1 MESGVAEWRPGT
13 RAHLYAVDFP
23 DQQKSEAMKRLI
35 GFLLLIT
42 VITQTDAQTFRK
54 RYVTP
59 LEEKL
64 SGIEAGWVS
73 MNPDTLLDFIITGVA
88 TDGQLKIVP
97 YQNFDTT
104 SYFVRKTTQ
113 LTGMKS
119 GNIQMADWNRDNKMD
134 LVISGKT
141 AINTDAI
148 FCFANLGGFVFQK
161 QSQKLLDYSERFV
174 IADLNNDAVPD
185 ILTFGDQVIR
195 IYGNTATTLTQRL
208 EITGITP
215 TDISVFDMNVNGVND
230 LVVTGTDPQN
240 KPVTSLF
247 LGAPEFKYTRKNA
260 SAGVDGALSLADLDD
275 DGFFDA
281 VVADAQNTTIFI
293 NKGDSLAVD
302 KLLDGLTMAAVFTGD
317 MTSDGKSDL
326 LLSGKRVNYIHE
338 LDGTQTKLDTTG
350 LILQRMGD
358 QDRDGDLDLIQVT
371 DSIGSQWLKFYEN
384 TSPTKNK
391 RPERPT
397 NSFAISTFDKTFIIW
412 EPAPDDHTAPA
423 SVTYDVWLGN
433 SQTTIIPPSCDVETV
448 RRTAVRHGNAGTNR
462 SIVIGGLLD
471 DRYFYGVQA
480 VDNAYNGSYELGTG
494 GVIPCFDL
502 VHEDVQ
508 ACKGKEVKLAGGAG
522 ATWYSMSQGLL
533 GKFDTLTFVAGK
545 NDTIFAFVPQ
555 QLDCSKNKVYV
566 LHVNEALPS
575 TQQTI
580 YACKG
585 RTIRLEIA
593 SGWKEISWNTNPP
606 VLNVPSI
613 EYIVNE
619 AATVTATA
627 ISQGCIYKK
636 DFIIKISEPTVT
648 INGDGFQVLKGH
660 SVQLEA
666 TGTVDT
672 WQWDPP
678 HGLSNSIIP
687 NPVATPSQSTEYV
700 LTGTDS
706 VGCSATAKTNVF
718 VQENA
723 FVPNLFTPNGDG
735 KNDNLMVYG
744 LTTPARFDFRIF
756 NREGSL
762 VYESKD
768 VSQASGTGWNGFV
781 AGTRQPSGI
790 YYWKIDGEM
799 PNGDKLLLNGK
810 TTGSI
815 LLVH

>member
-1 MESGVAEWRPGT
+1 
-13 RAHLYAVDFP
+13 
-23 DQQKSEAMKRLI
+23 MKRI
-35 GFLLLIT
+35 VGFLLMIT
-42 VITQTDAQTFRK
+42 VITQAGAQTFRK
-54 RYVTP
+54 RFVTP

-73 MNPDTLLDFIITGVA
+73 MNPDTLLDFVITGVA
-88 TDGQLKIVP
+88 ADGQLKIIP
-97 YQNFDTT
+97 YQNLSTA

-119 GNIQMADWNRDNKMD
+119 GNVQMADWNRDNKMD

-148 FCFANLGGFVFQK
+148 FYFTNMGGFLFQK
-161 QSQKLLDYSERFV
+161 QSQKLLDHSGRFV
-174 IADLNNDAVPD
+174 IADLDNDALPD
-185 ILTFGDQVIR
+185 IVTFGDQVIR
-195 IYGNTATTLTQRL
+195 VYGNSGTALTQRL

-230 LVVTGTDPQN
+230 LVVTGRDQQN

-247 LGAPEFKYTRKNA
+247 LGAPGFKYTRKNA
-260 SAGVDGALSLADLDD
+260 SAGFDGALSLADMNEDSL
-275 DGFFDA
+275 FDA
-281 VVADAQNTTIFI
+281 AIAGSQNTVIFI
-293 NKGDSLAVD
+293 NKDDSLVVD
-302 KLLDGLTMAAVFTGD
+302 TSLDGLTKPAIFTGD
-317 MTSDGKSDL
+317 MTSDGKSDQ
-326 LLSGKRVNYIHE
+326 LLSGKQVNFIYE

-358 QDRDGDLDLIQVT
+358 QDRDGDLDLIQVI
-371 DSIGSQWLKFYEN
+371 DSAGSQWLKFYEN
-384 TSPTKNK
+384 TSPVKNK

-397 NSFAISTFDKTFIIW
+397 ASFAISTFDKTFIIW
-412 EPAPDDHTAPA
+412 EPSNDDHTPIP
-423 SVTYDVWLGN
+423 SITYDIWLGN
-433 SQTTIIPPSCDVETV
+433 NQTTVIPPTCDVETV
-448 RRTAVRHGNAGTNR
+448 RRTAVRHGNAGTNK
-462 SIVIGGLLD
+462 SMVIGGLLD
-471 DRYFYGVQA
+471 ERYFYGIQA
-480 VDNAYNGSYELGTG
+480 VDNAYNGSYEMGKG

-508 ACKGKEVKLAGGAG
+508 ACKGKEVKLTGGGG
-522 ATWYSMSQGLL
+522 ATWYSMSKGLL
-533 GKFDTLTFVAGK
+533 GKFDTLKFVASV

-555 QLDCSKNKVYV
+555 QLDCSKNKVFV
-566 LHVNEALPS
+566 LHVNEAPPS
-575 TQQTI
+575 GQQTI

-585 RTIRLEIA
+585 KTIKLEIA
-593 SGWKEISWNTNPP
+593 SGWKEIIWNTNPP
-606 VLNVPSI
+606 QKNVSSI
-613 EYIVNE
+613 GHLVNE
-619 AATVTATA
+619 AVTITATA
-627 ISQGCIYKK
+627 TSQGCIYKK
-636 DFIIKISEPTVT
+636 DFIIKISVPIVT
-648 INGDGFQVLKGH
+648 ISGDGFQLLKGN

-666 TGTVDT
+666 TGNVEI

-678 HGLSNSIIP
+678 QGLDNSTIP
-687 NPVATPSQSTEYV
+687 NPVATPSKSTEYV

-706 VGCSATAKTNVF
+706 VGCSATAKTHVF

-744 LTTPARFDFRIF
+744 LTTPTRFNFRIF

-790 YYWKIDGEM
+790 YYWRIDGEM

-810 TTGSI
+810 PTGSI
-815 LLVH
+815 LLLH